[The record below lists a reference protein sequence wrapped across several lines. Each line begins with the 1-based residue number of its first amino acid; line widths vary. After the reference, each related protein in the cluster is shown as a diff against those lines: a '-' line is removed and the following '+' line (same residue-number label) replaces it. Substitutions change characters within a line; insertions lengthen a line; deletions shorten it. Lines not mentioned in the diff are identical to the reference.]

1 MPSLFNNE
9 ALKTSINKHFGE
21 IEDPRVERTR
31 AHYLVDIIVIAL
43 FAIISGADS
52 WVGIETYGNSKEEW
66 LKQFLGL
73 PNGIPSHDTFAR
85 VFARLDPEKLETE
98 FRNWVQTIAGK
109 LSAQV
114 IAIDGKASRGSYDRE
129 KGIKDLQL
137 VSAWATSSRLVLG
150 QEAVDKKSNEITAIP
165 KLLEQ
170 LELKGCIVTIDA
182 MGTQKKI
189 AQHICQAGADY
200 ILALKGNQG
209 KLSKTVKTWFEGQKE
224 SSAEWLETGWHHTEE
239 GHHRLETRTIWQIPA
254 SQVLPQELREPWQKL
269 RTIVIVE
276 GTRQL
281 WNKTT
286 HEFRFFIS
294 SLEATNQQ
302 FADYIRSHWGIENQ
316 LHWCL
321 DVVFG
326 EDDSRIRQGHSARNM
341 SLMRRFTLNL
351 LRQETSK
358 ASLTMK
364 RYKAAMNNDF
374 LLKILDDSGFILD
387 A

>member
-1 MPSLFNNE
+1 MPSL
-9 ALKTSINKHFGE
+9 LKQEDLKASIHKHFGE
-21 IEDPRVERTR
+21 IEDPRMERRR
-31 AHYLVDIIVIAL
+31 AHHLIDIIVIAL
-43 FAIISGADS
+43 FAVISGADS
-52 WVGIETYGNSKEEW
+52 WVGIETYGGAKEEW
-66 LKQFLGL
+66 LKQFLEL
-73 PNGIPSHDTFAR
+73 SNGIPSHDTFAR
-85 VFARLDPEKLETE
+85 VFARLDPEKLETQ

-114 IAIDGKASRGSYDRE
+114 IAIDGKTSRGSYDRE

-170 LELKGCIVTIDA
+170 LELKGCIITIDA
-182 MGTQKKI
+182 MGTQKNI
-189 AQHICQAGADY
+189 AQQICQAGADY

-209 KLSKTVKTWFEGQKE
+209 QLSKQVRTWFEGQQD
-224 SSAEWLETGWHHTEE
+224 SSAQWLETGWHQTEE

-254 SQVLPQELREPWQKL
+254 SQVLPLELRQPWQKL
-269 RTIVIVE
+269 QTLIIVE
-276 GTRQL
+276 STRQL
-281 WNKTT
+281 WNNTT

-294 SLEATNQQ
+294 SLEATNEQ

-351 LRQETSK
+351 LRQENSNR
-358 ASLTMK
+358 SLTMK
-364 RYKAAMNNDF
+364 RYMAAMDNDF
-374 LLKILDDSGFILD
+374 LLKVLADSGFI
-387 A
+387 